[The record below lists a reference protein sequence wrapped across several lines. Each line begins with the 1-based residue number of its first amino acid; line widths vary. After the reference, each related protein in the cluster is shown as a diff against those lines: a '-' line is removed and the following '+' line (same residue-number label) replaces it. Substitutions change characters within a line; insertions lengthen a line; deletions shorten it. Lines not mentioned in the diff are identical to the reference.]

1 MAEANKLKIISVA
14 PFHICRNDGTGAL
27 KGVERPEGPPLGRRF
42 AVHLGGRVLV
52 FDGPEVIA
60 DFETQAPGRFWFDEI
75 HPTKELIM
83 TRESL
88 LPDRQDKVERYRF
101 YDFDGKHVHQINL
114 RRFIDD
120 RECWTRSE
128 AGFEEDGSFFVLA
141 PQNTRT
147 SKFLTWPAETPIE
160 HLGDSKH
167 ASDSI
172 DRDDWWFF
180 LKPPTLAGWRTFVT
194 AYPESWPSYTNFK
207 TVHEQFEIGATVS
220 AIGGLVPFN
229 PDGTEFLVQTDPESQ
244 EMLIG
249 RYSYGEH
256 AEGPDPDWH
265 ASHVFDFKRL
275 SKPANW
281 PYDDP
286 DSEYDRDFPDSGAFY
301 LGSRWAIFRSDFLNR
316 LYLLDTRAMKFVA
329 ELEIKG
335 FELGLATERNKDFE
349 NRPNPYKFITGG
361 DEQALCSDVYG
372 ISRCGEFL
380 LARCLTGTKK
390 EPVNKLVFVKLDAII
405 AEVERQF

>member
-1 MAEANKLKIISVA
+1 M
-14 PFHICRNDGTGAL
+14 
-27 KGVERPEGPPLGRRF
+27 
-42 AVHLGGRVLV
+42 
-52 FDGPEVIA
+52 
-60 DFETQAPGRFWFDEI
+60 
-75 HPTKELIM
+75 
-83 TRESL
+83 
-88 LPDRQDKVERYRF
+88 
-101 YDFDGKHVHQINL
+101 
-114 RRFIDD
+114 
-120 RECWTRSE
+120 
-128 AGFEEDGSFFVLA
+128 
-141 PQNTRT
+141 
-147 SKFLTWPAETPIE
+147 
-160 HLGDSKH
+160 
-167 ASDSI
+167 
-172 DRDDWWFF
+172 
-180 LKPPTLAGWRTFVT
+180 
-194 AYPESWPSYTNFK
+194 
-207 TVHEQFEIGATVS
+207 
-220 AIGGLVPFN
+220 
-229 PDGTEFLVQTDPESQ
+229 
-244 EMLIG
+244 IG